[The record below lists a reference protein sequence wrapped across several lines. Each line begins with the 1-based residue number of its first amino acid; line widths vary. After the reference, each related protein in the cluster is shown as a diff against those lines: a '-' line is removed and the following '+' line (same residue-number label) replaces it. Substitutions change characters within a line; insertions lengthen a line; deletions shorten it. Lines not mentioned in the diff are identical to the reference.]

1 VAFAVGKDQQQ
12 HKLHYFFVIS
22 LTISFVSRGFRLQLL
37 NTKLKQLSP
46 ILPASSFIDDADD
59 GPDLWQQFLVRMRM
73 KVKKQNAG
81 NS

>member
-1 VAFAVGKDQQQ
+1 M
-12 HKLHYFFVIS
+12 
-22 LTISFVSRGFRLQLL
+22 
-37 NTKLKQLSP
+37 KLKQLSP

-59 GPDLWQQFLVRMRM
+59 GLRTDLWQQFLVRMRM